1 MASKWR
7 WMMIPP
13 SVVLM
18 RLAND
23 YVEFG
28 EELKIEIWKSEESE
42 MTIDNAI
49 IVVFVS
55 LSYLFY

>member
-1 MASKWR
+1 MMASKLR

-28 EELKIEIWKSEESE
+28 EELKIEYENLKKV
-42 MTIDNAI
+42 N
-49 IVVFVS
+49 
-55 LSYLFY
+55 

>member
-1 MASKWR
+1 MMASKLR

-28 EELKIEIWKSEESE
+28 EELKIEI
-42 MTIDNAI
+42 
-49 IVVFVS
+49 
-55 LSYLFY
+55 